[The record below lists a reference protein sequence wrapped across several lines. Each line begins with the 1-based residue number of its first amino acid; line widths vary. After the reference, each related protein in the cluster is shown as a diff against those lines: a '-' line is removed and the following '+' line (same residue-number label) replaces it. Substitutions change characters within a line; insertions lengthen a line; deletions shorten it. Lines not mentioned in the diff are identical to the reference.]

1 MMKKTCVNCKHGE
14 TATDVDPCANCMGG
28 DGAYWEPIA
37 IAKQDAVDKTCDNC
51 KHYDKSTQ
59 LAPCVTC
66 DCAAWGVRDAPETP
80 SAWEPVAITNDTQS
94 PEHDTANQG

>member
-1 MMKKTCVNCKHGE
+1 MEKTCMNCKNQEKMPG
-14 TATDVDPCANCMGG
+14 TDEPCGLCIGSI
-28 DGAYWEPIA
+28 GAYWEPIA